1 MSFKFHGVFRFGK
14 LLVVHLVNFI
24 PDRFFA
30 FKYKMELTSTQGP
43 IVLKGNELL
52 MVASYVF
59 DRLLALGYEE
69 LKVPDNE
76 ARWE

>member
-14 LLVVHLVNFI
+14 LLIVHLANFI
-24 PDRFFA
+24 PDRIFA
-30 FKYKMELTSTQGP
+30 IKYKMELRSNQ

-76 ARWE
+76 AR